1 MSQRITKNTLH
12 IFIYVS
18 TRLKQ
23 QITVLQIITAKL
35 MESDDV
41 YIDDVYGRNV
51 AGRFYAV
58 NIAEY
63 LFNDFHSFLQ
73 T

>member
-1 MSQRITKNTLH
+1 
-12 IFIYVS
+12 
-18 TRLKQ
+18 
-23 QITVLQIITAKL
+23 